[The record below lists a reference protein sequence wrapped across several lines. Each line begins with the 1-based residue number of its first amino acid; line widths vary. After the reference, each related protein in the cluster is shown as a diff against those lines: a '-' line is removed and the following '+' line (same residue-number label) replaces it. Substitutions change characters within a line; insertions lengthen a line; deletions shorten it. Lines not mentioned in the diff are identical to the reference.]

1 LSLTRAEEQ
10 SNIDQTVMKLSDDQD
25 EQDDDGLYDLSEV
38 ETGEDYTE
46 QSDFSNDESENEKI
60 QICDTILLVTGRTEM
75 QHPVEAL
82 NNFEMLG
89 SFRCR

>member
-10 SNIDQTVMKLSDDQD
+10 SNIDQTVMELSDDQD

-60 QICDTILLVTGRTEM
+60 QICDTILLVTGRTKM

>member
-10 SNIDQTVMKLSDDQD
+10 SNIDQTVMELSDDQD

-89 SFRCR
+89 LFRCR